1 LRHDGILHEIT
12 EGRTRGKPSI
22 GRKRIQMLHD
32 LVNDEIYV
40 ALKPAAKDRE
50 GWRHRERMTT
60 EY

>member
-1 LRHDGILHEIT
+1 
-12 EGRTRGKPSI
+12 
-22 GRKRIQMLHD
+22 MLHD